1 MRPDN
6 RNRPARNGAAPR
18 SGWQAA
24 PSVCPEPCVTA
35 DQLTIEDALRA
46 RDRGL
51 EVATWATDVQ
61 WREAFDAALAR
72 WAVRGVEFVSDDVLA
87 DVGPPIGSAN
97 AVGARM
103 CAAARAGVIRRVGYR
118 QSSRPSRQGGVVAVW
133 RGAS

>member
-1 MRPDN
+1 MRSPQERPPGRTGGRRESWAGGPDSTEGTG
-6 RNRPARNGAAPR
+6 R
-18 SGWQAA
+18 
-24 PSVCPEPCVTA
+24 
-35 DQLTIEDALRA
+35 QLTIEDGLRA

-87 DVGPPIGSAN
+87 EVGPPIGSAN